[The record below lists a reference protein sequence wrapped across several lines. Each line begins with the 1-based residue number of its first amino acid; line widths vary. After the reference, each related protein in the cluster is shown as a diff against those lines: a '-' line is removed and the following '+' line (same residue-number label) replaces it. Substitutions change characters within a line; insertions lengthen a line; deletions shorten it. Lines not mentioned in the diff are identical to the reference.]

1 MKLDP
6 KKDIRDLARFN
17 QIMAILVH
25 QGFGYVLDKIGVK
38 KLFRRKKKREEKP
51 NPKRLRITLER
62 LGPTFIKLGQILS
75 IRPDLLP
82 KEYIDE
88 LGNLQDRVPPFP
100 FKKAE
105 KIIERELHHPI
116 NKLFLDFK
124 KEPVASASISQVYKA
139 KLKNGQLVAVKVQR
153 PKVKEIMKT
162 DIEIMFYV
170 AKLLEKHFKK
180 MRKYGPVGIV
190 QEFKDWTY
198 DELDF
203 RKEAENAKKFYKN
216 FRGSETV
223 KIPKVYDKYSTRDVL
238 VLEYIKGI
246 ELHNLH
252 KVKKKKEYNIRE
264 IMNNG
269 FDALLTQVFE
279 HGFFHADPHPGN
291 ILILKDNKIAFID
304 FGIVGHFDDFLK
316 KKSVELFYAFIEG
329 DIDSMVNI
337 FLEIGAKGKGR
348 IDVEAFREDV
358 ARVVEPLRK
367 GTLKEAKLMSAL
379 EQVFDVS
386 LEHHIKPPVD
396 FALFTKTILELEG
409 IGLEY
414 VPHFKFMD
422 NARPFIEKLIK
433 REFKISDMAKDLAGN
448 LAKYGKLFKDLPDQL
463 SSALRRIQRGKI
475 KVDIEETDIKRLG
488 RDIDV
493 SANRLTYGL
502 MVAAFLVA
510 GALLTNMGEPQLYGF
525 PLFSFV
531 CFAMAFIFLIPL
543 IISIQKEK
551 NE

>member
-17 QIMAILVH
+17 QIIAILIH
-25 QGFGYVLDKIGVK
+25 HGFGYVISKIK
-38 KLFRRKKKREEKP
+38 IKRIFKKKKREEKP

-88 LGNLQDRVPPFP
+88 LGNLQDKVPPFS
-100 FKKAE
+100 FKKAQ
-105 KIIERELHHPI
+105 KIIEKELHHPI
-116 NKLFLDFK
+116 NKLFLDFN
-124 KEPVASASISQVYKA
+124 KEPIASASISQVYKA

-162 DIEIMFYV
+162 DIEIMFYI

-180 MRKYGPVGIV
+180 IRKYGPVGIV

-203 RKEAENAKKFYKN
+203 RKEAENAKRFYRN
-216 FRGSETV
+216 FRNSETV

-238 VLEYIKGI
+238 TLEYIDGI

-252 KVKKKKEYNIRE
+252 QVKKKKEYRIRE
-264 IMNNG
+264 IMDNG

-291 ILILKDNKIAFID
+291 ILILKGNKIAFID
-304 FGIVGHFDDFLK
+304 FGIVGHFDDYLK

-329 DIDSMVNI
+329 DVDSMVDI
-337 FLEIGAKGKGR
+337 FLEIGAKRKGKM
-348 IDVEAFREDV
+348 DVESFREDV
-358 ARVVEPLRK
+358 AKVVEPLRK
-367 GTLKEAKLMSAL
+367 GTLKEAKVMSAL

-386 LEHHIKPPVD
+386 LEHHIKQPVD
-396 FALFTKTILELEG
+396 FALFTKTVLELEG

-414 VPHFKFMD
+414 IPNFKFMD

-433 REFKISDMAKDLAGN
+433 REFKLSDMAKDLVDN
-448 LAKYGKLFKDLPDQL
+448 LTKYGKLFKDLPDQL
-463 SSALRRIQRGKI
+463 GSALRRIQRGKI

-510 GALLTNMGEPQLYGF
+510 GALLTNMGEPQIYGF

-543 IISIQKEK
+543 IISIQKEGK
-551 NE
+551 NK